1 MQVNPWSNWK
11 LDLKSFFWKY
21 KNTYLIYLSNVRTL
35 LMTFLFR
42 FSLIL
47 LLKVPDRRQKMFR
60 AAKIRATFHL
70 FGSPS
75 TRGSLVP
82 LFLVVAGWYASTRI
96 GRRVRV
102 HAREIP
108 DKRAGVPRL
117 RRGFLSQKS
126 RAFEVV
132 GGVLRRFFVFL
143 RLCAG
148 PSRADTRVFRV

>member
-1 MQVNPWSNWK
+1 
-11 LDLKSFFWKY
+11 
-21 KNTYLIYLSNVRTL
+21 
-35 LMTFLFR
+35 MTFLFR

-117 RRGFLSQKS
+117 RRGFLSQKTRS
-126 RAFEVV
+126 SVR
-132 GGVLRRFFVFL
+132 GRRRGPPPVFVFL

>member
-1 MQVNPWSNWK
+1 
-11 LDLKSFFWKY
+11 
-21 KNTYLIYLSNVRTL
+21 
-35 LMTFLFR
+35 MTFLFR

-117 RRGFLSQKS
+117 RRGFLSQKTRS
-126 RAFEVV
+126 SVR
-132 GGVLRRFFVFL
+132 GRR
-143 RLCAG
+143 RD
-148 PSRADTRVFRV
+148 PPPVFRFSSPLRGPVSRGHAGFSCLTTGARHDHRPLTVIFCRIAR